1 MIRACVNRFSH
12 IADSRYREFPTDT
25 ELFGPMTSLARLFHE
40 VDVRVAKENNVT
52 LVPYYDA
59 SVRYSGLQVSCVVRS
74 FCIRQPVCVCVGGGG
89 GYRTITHARTQ
100 LTRHSQP
107 PRPIPTF
114 TSRTLCVRARSVMA
128 FTTASPTVCCTV
140 ATGSPSSQTSF
151 CNRCSTQCVA
161 LDATFASVA
170 REQFGCL

>member
-89 GYRTITHARTQ
+89 GVQNNNTRKNTADPS
-100 LTRHSQP
+100 LTTPSANSHLH
-107 PRPIPTF
+107 IANF
-114 TSRTLCVRARSVMA
+114 VRS
-128 FTTASPTVCCTV
+128 C
-140 ATGSPSSQTSF
+140 
-151 CNRCSTQCVA
+151 TQCDGLHYGKSDGV
-161 LDATFASVA
+161 LYGCHGFAVVTDVVLQSLLNAVCGA
-170 REQFGCL
+170 GRDVRIGCT